1 SPRGP
6 QNSLQPVTEF
16 QLRALTFS
24 ILFCSHR
31 PPSNATASPEEG
43 NTTTATAMA
52 LNRGV
57 RSGLRLLASCAE
69 ASAPASRGFHSTGVR
84 RMGAHTHDEPY
95 YVHAKHMYNLHRMK
109 HQQLTAC
116 LSVLAVVSIGVG
128 VPVYAVVFQQK
139 KTASG
144 QLRGNRQF
152 KSESIHVLPIHRKR
166 RRDRI
171 KQSPMAVVQPLRRGL
186 LPLLF
191 VLLVVLRPQSCA
203 ASGVGEPAEFEIP
216 RDGTVVELDESN
228 FDAALRSADY
238 LFVDFYAPW
247 CGHCKRLAPQLD
259 EAAPVLAGLA
269 TPIVIAKV
277 NADKYKNLRSKYE
290 IDGFPTLMFFD
301 HGVPSEYTGSRKA
314 DLLIE
319 NLKKLVAPAVSVLK
333 SDAAIKGFVEAAG
346 VGFPLFIGFGVEESL
361 IAEYGAKYK
370 KKAWFSV
377 AKDFSEDMMV
387 LYDFDKAPALISHN
401 PKYNE
406 QSVFYG
412 PFEGTFL
419 EDFIRQSLLPLTV
432 PINRETV
439 KLLDDDDRKVVLTI
453 LDDETDENSPQLIK
467 VLRSA
472 ASANHDL
479 IFGYVG
485 VKQWEE
491 FTETFDVSKSSR
503 QPKMIVWD
511 RDEEYEVVE
520 GSEQLEEGDY
530 GSQISQ
536 FLEGYRA
543 GRTIKKKV
551 GRGFPTLLGVN
562 ALYILIL
569 LVAVLLVMMYFAGQG
584 EENIRPRAHAD

>member
-1 SPRGP
+1 LPCVPRAAAAAAASGP
-6 QNSLQPVTEF
+6 SLSAPPQ
-16 QLRALTFS
+16 QLARRVAGLQRGRAL
-24 ILFCSHR
+24 LAPAAARR
-31 PPSNATASPEEG
+31 PT
-43 NTTTATAMA
+43 
-52 LNRGV
+52 
-57 RSGLRLLASCAE
+57 RLLRRVLARPL
-69 ASAPASRGFHSTGVR
+69 APAARLAAGPSSLVGEMPLRREGIYFYIVSLLRGKFPIVFGSSVGRLFGDAQCRFTMQNGYAWRVGSSVEEWHS
-84 RMGAHTHDEPY
+84 
-95 YVHAKHMYNLHRMK
+95 
-109 HQQLTAC
+109 
-116 LSVLAVVSIGVG
+116 
-128 VPVYAVVFQQK
+128 
-139 KTASG
+139 